1 MLIHD
6 LLSPERI
13 SFDVHAGSK
22 KRLLELV
29 SEKLAENSDDLE
41 QREVFESLIS
51 RERMGSTGLGQGVA
65 IPHGRVKGIRHVEAA
80 FLRLAKPLD
89 FEAADGEAVD
99 VLFALAVPEDC
110 GEDHL
115 KLLAHIAELFS
126 EPGFLEKLRATN
138 TTGELLRLLSGTGK

>member
-22 KRLLELV
+22 KRLLELI
-29 SEKLAENSDDLE
+29 SQKLADNSPELG

-51 RERMGSTGLGQGVA
+51 RERLGSTGLGGGVA
-65 IPHGRVKGIRHVEAA
+65 IPHGRVKGIQQVEAA
-80 FLRLAKPLD
+80 FFRLAKPLA
-89 FEAADGEAVD
+89 FEAADGEPVD

-115 KLLAHIAELFS
+115 NLLAHIAELFGQD
-126 EPGFLEKLRATN
+126 GFMAELRETRTAA
-138 TTGELLRLLSGTGK
+138 ELLKLLSGTGQ

>member
-29 SEKLAENSDDLE
+29 SEKLAENSDELE
-41 QREVFESLIS
+41 QREVFESLVA
-51 RERMGSTGLGQGVA
+51 RERMGSTGLGKGVA
-65 IPHGRVKGIRHVEAA
+65 IPHGRVKGIQHVEAA

-99 VLFALAVPEDC
+99 VLFALAVPEEC